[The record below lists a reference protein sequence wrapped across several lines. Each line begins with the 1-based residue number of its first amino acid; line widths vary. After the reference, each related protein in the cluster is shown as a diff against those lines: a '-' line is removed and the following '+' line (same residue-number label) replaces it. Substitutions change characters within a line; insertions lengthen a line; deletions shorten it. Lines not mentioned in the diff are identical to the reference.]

1 MKKSFVIVFS
11 VVVLCGCEL
20 IDISKRHTIRHINLT
35 QDTPAGVVY
44 LFMAEVDSA
53 NPKGASVLL
62 ADESGKLMTADGKY
76 ERYEEMQRLK
86 RVMKFSP
93 VTNLRF
99 DTLSSE
105 KMKVKMQI
113 DYFKNYSFITEKINN
128 NWYITNINLYN

>member
-11 VVVLCGCEL
+11 VVVMCSCEL
-20 IDISKRHTIRHINLT
+20 IDISKRQTIKHVNLT

-44 LFMAEVDSA
+44 LFLAEIDSA
-53 NPKGASVLL
+53 NHKGASVLL
-62 ADESGKLMTADGKY
+62 ADEGGKLMSADGKY

-86 RVMKFSP
+86 RLMKFTP
-93 VTNLRF
+93 VTNFKL
-99 DTLSSE
+99 DTLSSD

-113 DYFKNYSFITEKINN
+113 DYFKNYSFITERINN

>member
-1 MKKSFVIVFS
+1 MKKSFVIVFTIA
-11 VVVLCGCEL
+11 VLCGCEL
-20 IDISKRHTIRHINLT
+20 IDISKRQTIKHINLT
-35 QDTPAGVVY
+35 QDTPVGVVY

-62 ADESGKLMTADGKY
+62 ADEGGKLMTADVRF

-86 RVMKFSP
+86 RVMQFTP
-93 VTNLRF
+93 VTNFKL

-113 DYFKNYSFITEKINN
+113 DYFKNYSFITERINN
-128 NWYITNINLYN
+128 NWYITNINIYN

>member
-20 IDISKRHTIRHINLT
+20 IDISKRQTIKHINLT

-62 ADESGKLMTADGKY
+62 AEENGKLLTAESKY
-76 ERYEEMQRLK
+76 EQYEEMQRLK

-99 DTLSSE
+99 DTLSAE

-113 DYFKNYSFITEKINN
+113 DYFKTYSFITERINN